1 MRCSVCHGPVAF
13 ERTVFRGTQPAMIR
27 LCMPCAEKV
36 DVRSHL
42 EQIKGAPDHARKE
55 AAVASFLSAIEDV
68 ATTAGG
74 PGA

>member
-1 MRCSVCHGPVAF
+1 MRCNACHGPVAF
-13 ERTVFRGTQPAMIR
+13 ERTVFRGTQPTTIR

-68 ATTAGG
+68 TAASSG